1 MQTADTTLQTD
12 HNNFVQSLSAMMIQI
27 NALQTLV
34 RNDTG
39 ESSSQSSSLDIN
51 AMRNGLAV
59 LEQITR
65 EMLYAVSI
73 TGHNLQLADLPGVSL
88 REALSSL
95 VEETAENLGLS
106 SRVAFAGEERPLSGS
121 IERLMYRIGQ
131 EALYQVQQHTG
142 ARKLRF
148 VLTYGRDELQ
158 VSIEDDGVPSE
169 HDELVANSSDAVPAP
184 PFTPGSQQTNDVAQ
198 WSQIGGAPFNFSP
211 NTSHSFAIFDALRA
225 RIEHLGGSL
234 EIHTS
239 LEQGTQ
245 VQARV
250 PYLHHLHPEPKI
262 PASQASTSLDGAH
275 NTHVHVLVVDSQT
288 VTRAGLRRLLEG
300 YPDLEIV
307 GEASDGVQAVSEA
320 LELGPQVVLMDTQ
333 LPNNQTLE
341 ALRQIKQLNAD
352 TRVLLLSALD
362 SDEYLYEALRAGA
375 DGYILKDIAPD
386 ELVQAVRTV
395 ARGEI
400 LIQPQ
405 IAGRLISRIGQQ
417 AQGNA
422 AHEILT
428 AREQEVLRLLAR
440 GLRNKEIAARLYV
453 SERTVNF
460 HLANIYQKLNVSGRT
475 QALSKAHERGLLST
489 TPDVRS
495 T

>member
-1 MQTADTTLQTD
+1 MQTADTAQQTD
-12 HNNFVQSLSAMMIQI
+12 HNNLFQSLSAMMMQI

-34 RNDTG
+34 RDDTG
-39 ESSSQSSSLDIN
+39 DSSSQSDLPDMN
-51 AMRNGLAV
+51 AVRNGLAV

-65 EMLYAVSI
+65 DMLYAVSI

-88 REALSSL
+88 PEALSSL
-95 VEETAENLGLS
+95 TEETAENLGLS
-106 SRVAFAGEERPLSGS
+106 SRIAFSGEERPLPSF

-131 EALYQVQQHTG
+131 EALFQVQQHTG

-158 VSIEDDGVPSE
+158 MSIEDDGVPFE
-169 HDELVANSSDAVPAP
+169 RDELVLYNSSDAVLAP
-184 PFTPGSQQTNDVAQ
+184 PFSSGSEQTNANAQ
-198 WSQIGGAPFNFSP
+198 FIVP
-211 NTSHSFAIFDALRA
+211 NASSGFAIFDVLRA
-225 RIEHLGGSL
+225 HIEHLGGSL

-239 LEQGTQ
+239 LEHGTQ

-250 PYLHHLHPEPKI
+250 PYLHHVHPETKT
-262 PASQASTSLDGAH
+262 PAILPSTSSVVSE
-275 NTHVHVLVVDSQT
+275 NIRVHVLVVDSQA

-333 LPNNQTLE
+333 LPNNQSLE

-352 TRVLLLSALD
+352 TRVLLLSSLD
-362 SDEYLYEALRAGA
+362 REEYLYEALRAGA

-395 ARGEI
+395 ARGEM

-422 AHEILT
+422 AHETLT
-428 AREQEVLRLLAR
+428 AREQEVLSLLAR

-475 QALSKAHERGLLST
+475 EALSKAHEKGLLK
-489 TPDVRS
+489 V
-495 T
+495 

>member
-1 MQTADTTLQTD
+1 MQTADVAQQTD
-12 HNNFVQSLSAMMIQI
+12 HANLIQELSAMMIQI

-34 RNDTG
+34 RVNTG
-39 ESSSQSSSLDIN
+39 DGSSQSHLPDIN
-51 AMRNGLAV
+51 AVRNGLAV

-65 EMLYAVSI
+65 DMLYEVSI
-73 TGHNLQLADLPGVSL
+73 TSNNLQLADLPGVSL
-88 REALSSL
+88 PEALSSL
-95 VEETAENLGLS
+95 VEETAESLGLS
-106 SRVAFAGEERPLSGS
+106 SRVAFSGEEHPLSGD
-121 IERLMYRIGQ
+121 IQRLMYRIGQ
-131 EALYQVQQHTG
+131 EALYQVQQHTA

-148 VLTYGRDELQ
+148 VFTYGRDELQ
-158 VSIEDDGVPSE
+158 MSIEDDGVPSE
-169 HDELVANSSDAVPAP
+169 HGELVSNNSDAVPAP
-184 PFTPGSQQTNDVAQ
+184 PFTSGSQQTNVGAQ
-198 WSQIGGAPFNFSP
+198 FIVP
-211 NTSHSFAIFDALRA
+211 NASSRFAIFDALRA

-234 EIHTS
+234 EINTS

-250 PYLHHLHPEPKI
+250 PYLHHVHPETKI
-262 PASQASTSLDGAH
+262 PVSQPSTSAEISQ
-275 NTHVHVLVVDSQT
+275 NTRVHVLVVDGQA

-333 LPNNQTLE
+333 LPNNQSLE

-352 TRVLLLSALD
+352 TRVLLLAAVD
-362 SDEYLYEALRAGA
+362 REEYLYEALRAGA

-395 ARGEI
+395 ARGEL

-422 AHEILT
+422 AHETLT

-475 QALSKAHERGLLST
+475 EALSKAHEKGLLK
-489 TPDVRS
+489 V
-495 T
+495 

>member
-1 MQTADTTLQTD
+1 MQIVDTAQQTD
-12 HNNFVQSLSAMMIQI
+12 HSNLVQSLSAMMIQI
-27 NALQTLV
+27 HALQMLV
-34 RNDTG
+34 RNDAG
-39 ESSSQSSSLDIN
+39 DSSSQSASLDIN

-65 EMLYAVSI
+65 EMLYEVSI

-88 REALSSL
+88 PEALSSL
-95 VEETAENLGLS
+95 VEETAETLGLS
-106 SRVAFAGEERPLSGS
+106 SRVAFSGEERPLSGA

-131 EALYQVQQHTG
+131 EALIQVQQHTG

-158 VSIEDDGVPSE
+158 MSIEDDGVPSE
-169 HDELVANSSDAVPAP
+169 RDELVPYGSASVPAP
-184 PFTPGSQQTNDVAQ
+184 PFTPGSQTANAVEQFLV
-198 WSQIGGAPFNFSP
+198 P
-211 NTSHSFAIFDALRA
+211 NASSGFAIFDALRA

-234 EIHTS
+234 EMHTG

-250 PYLHHLHPEPKI
+250 PYLHHLHPEPKM
-262 PASQASTSLDGAH
+262 PANQTSISVEDAQ
-275 NTHVHVLVVDSQT
+275 NAHVHVLVVDSQA

-307 GEASDGVQAVSEA
+307 GEASDGVQAVSET

-333 LPNNQTLE
+333 LPNDQTLE

-362 SDEYLYEALRAGA
+362 REDYLYEALRAGA
-375 DGYILKDIAPD
+375 DGYILKDVAPD
-386 ELVQAVRTV
+386 ELVLAVRTV
-395 ARGEI
+395 ARGEM

-405 IAGRLISRIGQQ
+405 IAGRLISRFGQQ

-422 AHEILT
+422 PHETLT
-428 AREQEVLRLLAR
+428 AREKDVLRLLAR

-475 QALSKAHERGLLST
+475 EALSKAHEKGLLKA
-489 TPDVRS
+489 
-495 T
+495 

>member
-1 MQTADTTLQTD
+1 MQTVDAARQAD
-12 HNNFVQSLSAMMIQI
+12 HNNLVQSLSAMMIQI
-27 NALQTLV
+27 NALQILV
-34 RNDTG
+34 RTG
-39 ESSSQSSSLDIN
+39 TGDSSSQSASFDIN
-51 AMRNGLAV
+51 AMRSGLAL

-65 EMLYAVSI
+65 EMLYEVSI

-88 REALSSL
+88 PEALSSL
-95 VEETAENLGLS
+95 IEETAENLGLS
-106 SRVAFAGEERPLSGS
+106 SRIAFSGEERPLSGS

-131 EALYQVQQHTG
+131 EALLQVQQHTG

-148 VLTYGRDELQ
+148 VLSYGRDELQ
-158 VSIEDDGVPSE
+158 MSIEDDGVPSE
-169 HDELVANSSDAVPAP
+169 RDELVPYSSDSVPAP
-184 PFTPGSQQTNDVAQ
+184 PFTPGSEQANAVEQFIVYNA
-198 WSQIGGAPFNFSP
+198 SSR
-211 NTSHSFAIFDALRA
+211 FAIFDALRA
-225 RIEHLGGSL
+225 RTEHLGGSL
-234 EIHTS
+234 EMHS
-239 LEQGTQ
+239 GLEHGTQ

-262 PASQASTSLDGAH
+262 PANQASTSVADSQ
-275 NTHVHVLVVDSQT
+275 NTRVHVLVVDGQA

-352 TRVLLLSALD
+352 TRVLLLSGLD
-362 SDEYLYEALRAGA
+362 REDYLYEALRAGA

-395 ARGEI
+395 ARGEM

-405 IAGRLISRIGQQ
+405 IAGRLISRFGQQ

-422 AHEILT
+422 AHETLT
-428 AREQEVLRLLAR
+428 AREQDVLRLLAR

-475 QALSKAHERGLLST
+475 EALSKAHERGLLDA
-489 TPDVRS
+489 TPGVRS